1 MKIQTDEGFT
11 ALHLAYARYCDRT
24 CMKSSISMSYLEAQL
39 KERKTGEVSNTIS
52 VLNELEIDEEAID
65 HVTGFN
71 TKPYFSWLRETMTEE
86 GQLEIF

>member
-1 MKIQTDEGFT
+1 
-11 ALHLAYARYCDRT
+11 
-24 CMKSSISMSYLEAQL
+24 MKSSISMSYL
-39 KERKTGEVSNTIS
+39 SNTIS